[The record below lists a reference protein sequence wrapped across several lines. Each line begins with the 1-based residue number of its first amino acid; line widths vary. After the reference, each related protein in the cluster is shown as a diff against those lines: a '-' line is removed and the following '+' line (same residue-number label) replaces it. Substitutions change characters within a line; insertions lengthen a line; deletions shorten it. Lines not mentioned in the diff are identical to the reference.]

1 MFGYVRAVTP
11 VLAPEEARRY
21 EAVYCGLCRTLGER
35 YGKTAQLIL
44 NYDFVF
50 LAILLAR
57 PETGGTFPDCPCPVH
72 PWRKKTCWLGS
83 PALDAAADATVI
95 LTWWKLQDALRDG
108 KLAQRMGSRAAALP
122 LRGHYRAAAAR
133 WPAFDETVRS
143 CLEELHQLERDRVPS
158 LDRPAD
164 TFARILQAAAVE
176 TDLAARTRG
185 VQQILYHVGRWIYLA
200 DAWDD
205 LAISAQETTIPSWPD
220 LGTRQRHPRNRC
232 GRPCESP
239 WAWQTPP
246 FPCWTGESGS
256 LCWAI
261 FWARDC
267 PLWKRP
273 FLPASGSSESAHFI
287 IIKGPRL
294 PRCPPIRRRKRMND
308 PYAVLGVSS
317 SASEEEIKRAYR
329 DLVKKYHPDNYANN
343 PLADLA
349 EAKMKEVNEAYDAI
363 MKARTQ
369 GGYQSAGG
377 NGYGGGRTSSQGGGR
392 YNNPTLIQVRQLIAQ
407 NNLAE
412 AERILRSTPANNGE
426 WYYLMGSIAYRR
438 GWMDDAR
445 QNFWTA
451 CNMDPNNMEYRQA
464 MNSMGMQARRGTYG
478 GGDDIANLCT
488 TLCCLNCLC
497 NSCSG

>member
-1 MFGYVRAVTP
+1 
-11 VLAPEEARRY
+11 
-21 EAVYCGLCRTLGER
+21 
-35 YGKTAQLIL
+35 
-44 NYDFVF
+44 
-50 LAILLAR
+50 
-57 PETGGTFPDCPCPVH
+57 
-72 PWRKKTCWLGS
+72 
-83 PALDAAADATVI
+83 
-95 LTWWKLQDALRDG
+95 
-108 KLAQRMGSRAAALP
+108 
-122 LRGHYRAAAAR
+122 
-133 WPAFDETVRS
+133 
-143 CLEELHQLERDRVPS
+143 
-158 LDRPAD
+158 
-164 TFARILQAAAVE
+164 
-176 TDLAARTRG
+176 
-185 VQQILYHVGRWIYLA
+185 
-200 DAWDD
+200 
-205 LAISAQETTIPSWPD
+205 
-220 LGTRQRHPRNRC
+220 
-232 GRPCESP
+232 
-239 WAWQTPP
+239 
-246 FPCWTGESGS
+246 
-256 LCWAI
+256 
-261 FWARDC
+261 
-267 PLWKRP
+267 
-273 FLPASGSSESAHFI
+273 
-287 IIKGPRL
+287 
-294 PRCPPIRRRKRMND
+294 MND

-317 SASEEEIKRAYR
+317 SASERAYR